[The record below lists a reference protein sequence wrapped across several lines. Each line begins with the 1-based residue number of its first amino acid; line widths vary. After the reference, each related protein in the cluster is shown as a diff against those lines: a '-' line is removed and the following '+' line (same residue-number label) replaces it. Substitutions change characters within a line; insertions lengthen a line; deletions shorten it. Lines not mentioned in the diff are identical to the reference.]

1 MRIRGNSTHDLF
13 SITMFL
19 SFPAGPGLQSAN
31 YPTDTLALSRSSP
44 VKSKPNSLPT
54 LDSVLAHLL
63 EKPHKVWE
71 Q

>member
-1 MRIRGNSTHDLF
+1 MRIRGNSARDLF